1 MLAETQL
8 LSVGPNQHSCQPFH
22 PDHNDEV
29 DDEDG
34 DDDAVLVEL
43 LFPAGSSRHLSA
55 ALSRWADNQEERF
68 QPFREN
74 QDVRRCSTEM
84 FPFGGKGGGTGKT
97 LSTLWGMRMLHL
109 FLLSHPTTFVG

>member
-22 PDHNDEV
+22 PDHNDDV
-29 DDEDG
+29 DDDDG

-43 LFPAGSSRHLSA
+43 LLPAGSSRHLSA

-74 QDVRRCSTEM
+74 QDVRRCSAERSVARRPGRM
-84 FPFGGKGGGTGKT
+84 ASVAANT
-97 LSTLWGMRMLHL
+97 LLGSFRCAMLLQH
-109 FLLSHPTTFVG
+109 VGVPAS

>member
-29 DDEDG
+29 DDDDSVDDDDG

-55 ALSRWADNQEERF
+55 ALSR
-68 QPFREN
+68 
-74 QDVRRCSTEM
+74 
-84 FPFGGKGGGTGKT
+84 
-97 LSTLWGMRMLHL
+97 
-109 FLLSHPTTFVG
+109 

>member
-22 PDHNDEV
+22 PDHNDDDNV
-29 DDEDG
+29 DDEDVDDDDG

-55 ALSRWADNQEERF
+55 ALSR
-68 QPFREN
+68 
-74 QDVRRCSTEM
+74 
-84 FPFGGKGGGTGKT
+84 
-97 LSTLWGMRMLHL
+97 
-109 FLLSHPTTFVG
+109 